1 MPIGPTSGFLDFT
14 NATPRANVIVA
25 LSNIGIG
32 TDVPL
37 HALDLRG
44 TANVADIIIN
54 NDLTLTGGLTTNTL
68 TINNVSMSTT
78 SNFQQ
83 VTNVGNVTT
92 NTVEFTNPTTGLTV
106 TSNAEVGGELSVSG
120 DATVSGGATVSGD
133 ATVSGNVGVGTTEPT
148 ESLDIVGNLNL
159 QKVSNTASIKLNSNV
174 VTEYTRSK
182 KLIKYPRVAMTA
194 ATTAGY
200 TASASSE
207 NDGITT
213 GLAYLAFDGVAG
225 GDRGYHSSG
234 SLYSSGIYQGSA
246 KLTGP
251 GALEYDGEWIKLEL
265 PHKIKVTGVS
275 FAPRVVSSV
284 DYFHRIPRKGY
295 ILGSNTGSDGSWEVI
310 HSFDNVTTTN
320 GVTKRIDFVGTSA
333 YYNNIAMVA
342 EEVGLN
348 ASYGD
353 VLNFAEM
360 EYFGTLE
367 YDPDAD
373 GTDVIVRSVPNV
385 PNTDW
390 LEVYYDGQDYTSMPP
405 TVTDKSGNGLS
416 GTPSGGVGFDTEYK
430 AFTFD
435 GVDDVVTATVSNH
448 SLQGGYSMAT
458 WINPLVMADEDYIAV
473 FGVGNSGTQI
483 GINFDG
489 TDALRAYVY
498 GSGTIGIVAQTSN
511 NRIRSGEWI
520 HVTATYVSATGAINL
535 YINDVLAATGSGT
548 SLSSIS
554 SSAPLIIGARDTNG
568 TIEKHANFKMAN
580 FRLFN
585 RTLTSDEIWQLYAY
599 QKEYFGHGKLDM
611 TLKSG
616 RLGIGTM
623 EPRAVLDVKG
633 DAKFDGPIAVSGT
646 TVHSFTGQHVCFP
659 YGDMEQGLVVSANKN
674 KYVSLNGV
682 TTGLSAIRSD
692 ESLPIVSLSNVS
704 NDGSVFGVI
713 HELETGGTTRNRIV
727 GGVNTKT
734 QKMVGDNRA
743 VVNSLGEGAMWVA
756 NTNGNLVSGDYITT
770 SNVAGYGQRQDDDI
784 LHNYTVAKITMD
796 CDFNPQEVPVQ
807 VIKEELDSYGRIQ
820 WEDHPTETEKAYK
833 IRYLDATGVQTDE
846 ANAVH
851 TAAFVGV
858 TYHCG

>member
-68 TINNVSMSTT
+68 TINSMSMSTT